1 MFMNVYFTYTPKKE
15 ENNLSYLGNNVDV
28 ISEIHDVIP
37 YARQNTDV
45 LVNKENLEKLLK
57 NLKTKKDKLLSITT
71 RNKFHEEK
79 LKNIEEGIEALQLL
93 SDNFDFDKNFLYVFY
108 Q

>member
-1 MFMNVYFTYTPKKE
+1 MFMNVYFTATPKKE
-15 ENNLSYLGNNVDV
+15 ENNLAYLGNNVDV
-28 ISEIHDVIP
+28 ISEIQGVVP

-45 LVNKENLEKLLK
+45 LVNKEDLEKLLK
-57 NLKTKKDKLLSITT
+57 NLKTKRDKLLSIT
-71 RNKFHEEK
+71 RNKFHEER

-93 SDNFDFDKNFLYVFY
+93 SNNFDFEKNFLYVFY